1 MNRFKFN
8 WLPTALAIFLLAGCG
23 EQPEQAEDT
32 AAPEPKSE
40 AVRTEQAEQELAT
53 ILDEYFELQL
63 KRNPVFATSI
73 GDYRYNDKFAV
84 SIDPEFRAEDL
95 AIDRE
100 YLARV
105 QKLDE
110 NLLEGQP
117 LLSYQIFV
125 RDLKHAIEGAQYPEH
140 LIPLNQFY
148 STPNFFA
155 QLGSGGS
162 VHPFETVKHYEDFLG
177 RVDGFVEW
185 VDQAIANMNEGI
197 EKGVVQPKI
206 LMERTVPQIEAQI
219 VEKAEDSLF
228 WKPIGE
234 NGANMPESF
243 SEEER
248 KRLTEAYRVTINERI
263 VPAYVKLRDYLVET
277 YIPNAR
283 ETHGMWDLPNGEAWY
298 AHKVEGTTTTDLTPA
313 EIHQIG
319 LDEVAR
325 IHDEMRGVMEKV
337 GFEGTLEEFFEFVN
351 NDPQFI
357 ADSRE
362 DLLQHYEDLRA
373 VIEPELPKLFDV
385 KPKAEFEIRAVEPF
399 REKSASGASYRTGTP
414 DGSRPGVFYVNTYD
428 LSARPLWAVESLFL
442 HEAAPGHHFQL
453 SIQQELEDLPKF
465 RRFGGYTAFIEGWG
479 LYAETLGK
487 ELGVYQDPYQYFGK
501 LNAELWRAIRLV
513 VDTGLHYKGWSRQD
527 VLDYMYAN
535 SAVKEA
541 RAVSEAERYM
551 AIPSQA
557 LAYKIGQLKI
567 SALREKAEKALGE
580 KFDIREFHNQVLTDG
595 ALPLDVL
602 EAKIDR
608 WIEGKL

>member
-1 MNRFKFN
+1 MKKILILLFAPF
-8 WLPTALAIFLLAGCG
+8 ALAACS
-23 EQPEQAEDT
+23 EPADEAANKT
-32 AAPEPKSE
+32 A
-40 AVRTEQAEQELAT
+40 TQAEQSTVESEAARQAEAVQELHA
-53 ILDEYFELQL
+53 IFDEYFEIQL
-63 KRNPVFATSI
+63 ERNPIFASSI
-73 GDYRYNDKFAV
+73 GDDRYNDRFTV
-84 SIDPEFRAEDL
+84 SIDPEFQAESL
-95 AIDRE
+95 AIDKRF
-100 YLARV
+100 LARI

-110 NLLEGQP
+110 NLLEGQE

-125 RDLKHAIEGAQYPEH
+125 RDLKHSIEGAQFPAH

-162 VHPFETVKHYEDFLG
+162 VHPFDTAEDYRDFLS
-177 RVDGFVEW
+177 RSKGFVKW
-185 VDQAIANMNEGI
+185 VDQAIVNMNEGI
-197 EKGVVQPKI
+197 EQGVVQPKI
-206 LMERTVPQIEAQI
+206 LMERVVPQLEAQI
-219 VEKAEDSLF
+219 VENAEESLF
-228 WKPIGE
+228 WKPI
-234 NGANMPESF
+234 ANMPESI
-243 SEEER
+243 SAEEA
-248 KRLTEAYRVTINERI
+248 EALRNDYRDAINDSI
-263 VPAYVKLRDYLVET
+263 IPAYVKLRDYLVNT

-283 ETHGMWDLPNGEAWY
+283 ETHGMWDLPNGEEWY
-298 AHKVEGTTTTDLTPA
+298 AYLVEGTTTTDLTPA

-362 DLLQHYEDLRA
+362 ALLQRYEDLRA
-373 VIEPELPKLFDV
+373 VIQPELDRIFDV
-385 KPKAEFEIRAVEPF
+385 MPKADFEIRPVEPF

-428 LSARPLWAVESLFL
+428 LSARPIWAVESLFL

-453 SIQQELEDLPKF
+453 SIQQELEELPKF
-465 RRFGGYTAFIEGWG
+465 RRFGGYTAFVEGWG
-479 LYAETLGK
+479 LYAESLGK
-487 ELGVYQDPYQYFGK
+487 ELGVYTDPYQYFGK

-513 VDTGLHYKGWSRQD
+513 VDTGLHYKGWSRED
-527 VLDYMYAN
+527 VLEYMYEN

-567 SALREKAEKALGE
+567 SALRAKAEAALGE
-580 KFDIREFHNQVLTDG
+580 KFDIREFHNQVLLDG
-595 ALPLDVL
+595 ALPLSVL
-602 EAKIDR
+602 EKKIDR
-608 WIEGKL
+608 WIESQL